1 MVKGLSPLP
10 RPGLQQVLESQ
21 ASQRRGQGSAPT
33 ETSPAAGTGSAKL
46 TPATTAQAA
55 ANQGWPDSR
64 QLRKGA
70 SLPVG
75 AQGKGAHAP
84 GGGASTSQGQP
95 SHPYDS
101 AQQLATD
108 QHRREHQHGHD
119 QQEGQP
125 SPLEST
131 PQ

>member
-10 RPGLQQVLESQ
+10 RPGLHQVLELQ

-46 TPATTAQAA
+46 TPATTAQAG

-70 SLPVG
+70 SLPIG
-75 AQGKGAHAP
+75 AYGKGAQAP
-84 GGGASTSQGQP
+84 GVGASTSQGQP
-95 SHPYDS
+95 SHACDS
-101 AQQLATD
+101 AQQLASD
-108 QHRREHQHGHD
+108 QHKKEHQHGHD
-119 QQEGQP
+119 QQEG
-125 SPLEST
+125 
-131 PQ
+131 